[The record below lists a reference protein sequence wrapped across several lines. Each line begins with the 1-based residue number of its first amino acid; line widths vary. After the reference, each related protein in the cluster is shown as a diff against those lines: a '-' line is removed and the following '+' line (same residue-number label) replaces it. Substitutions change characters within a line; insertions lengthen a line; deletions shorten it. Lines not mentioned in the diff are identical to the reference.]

1 MGKGWGGGDRRRGAS
16 GDGPAISL
24 RNESFVSPITKT
36 GVLLQ
41 IRKCAPIL
49 RQPGVL
55 KKPHRHPRHRGHYL
69 SSSPSPP
76 APPPSPPPSAPLS
89 HARSPWASHDDG
101 PSSRDCAGGRPAPSS
116 ASSPVPLCFGPEHS
130 LVLPKFPEMMPV
142 TSSFPT
148 MIYFKMPPWLGTSS
162 PRTFQE
168 TLATGCEDTQRC
180 RLRTRS
186 QKPLVFPG
194 AQRRQNPTL
203 TLTISSPTCNVAP
216 THWKAPNKQG
226 GMFPRPAVASLL
238 EPSPRLPG
246 RPNSREKRLRR
257 LNFEKGERRERRR
270 WGDRKEAGAE
280 CVSQGLLPHTAAFAH
295 QPKPPKQRRVTEALA
310 LVAGGG
316 ERPRRT
322 LAIENDSAG
331 LWGGGSPGAVL
342 VTTPHGAPGKGWAVQ
357 VGELTC
363 PRSSRVLLPM
373 GSAARDSPRV
383 GLGTETK
390 AKRPLPPRAAEWVGK
405 SG

>member
-1 MGKGWGGGDRRRGAS
+1 MMGKGWGGGDRRRGAS

-203 TLTISSPTCNVAP
+203 TLTISSPMCNVTP

-257 LNFEKGERRERRR
+257 LDFEKGERRERRR

-280 CVSQGLLPHTAAFAH
+280 CVSQDLLPHRPTFA
-295 QPKPPKQRRVTEALA
+295 PV
-310 LVAGGG
+310 VGGG
-316 ERPRRT
+316 ERLLRT
-322 LAIENDSAG
+322 LAIENSAG
-331 LWGGGSPGAVL
+331 RGWGGPWGPCS
-342 VTTPHGAPGKGWAVQ
+342 
-357 VGELTC
+357 
-363 PRSSRVLLPM
+363 
-373 GSAARDSPRV
+373 
-383 GLGTETK
+383 
-390 AKRPLPPRAAEWVGK
+390 
-405 SG
+405 

>member
-1 MGKGWGGGDRRRGAS
+1 
-16 GDGPAISL
+16 
-24 RNESFVSPITKT
+24 
-36 GVLLQ
+36 
-41 IRKCAPIL
+41 
-49 RQPGVL
+49 
-55 KKPHRHPRHRGHYL
+55 
-69 SSSPSPP
+69 
-76 APPPSPPPSAPLS
+76 
-89 HARSPWASHDDG
+89 
-101 PSSRDCAGGRPAPSS
+101 
-116 ASSPVPLCFGPEHS
+116 
-130 LVLPKFPEMMPV
+130 
-142 TSSFPT
+142 

-203 TLTISSPTCNVAP
+203 TLTISSPTCNVTP

-280 CVSQGLLPHTAAFAH
+280 CVSQGLLPHRPTFA
-295 QPKPPKQRRVTEALA
+295 P
-310 LVAGGG
+310 VAGGG
-316 ERPRRT
+316 ERLLRT
-322 LAIENDSAG
+322 LAIENNSAG
-331 LWGGGSPGAVL
+331 LWGGGSLGAVF
-342 VTTPHGAPGKGWAVQ
+342 VTAPHGAPGKGWAVQ

-390 AKRPLPPRAAEWVGK
+390 AKRPLPPRAAERVGK

>member
-1 MGKGWGGGDRRRGAS
+1 M
-16 GDGPAISL
+16 
-24 RNESFVSPITKT
+24 
-36 GVLLQ
+36 
-41 IRKCAPIL
+41 
-49 RQPGVL
+49 
-55 KKPHRHPRHRGHYL
+55 
-69 SSSPSPP
+69 
-76 APPPSPPPSAPLS
+76 
-89 HARSPWASHDDG
+89 
-101 PSSRDCAGGRPAPSS
+101 
-116 ASSPVPLCFGPEHS
+116 
-130 LVLPKFPEMMPV
+130 LPKFPEMMPV

-203 TLTISSPTCNVAP
+203 TLTISSPTCNVTP

-322 LAIENDSAG
+322 LAIENDSVG

-342 VTTPHGAPGKGWAVQ
+342 VTAPHGAPGKGWAVQ

-390 AKRPLPPRAAEWVGK
+390 AKRPLPPRAAERVGK